1 MTQYKRLKRH
11 LQQFLKKCL
20 KRQGIFKKRAGG
32 DFQGLGSQ
40 EIKFRFKGKNSTD
53 DSVFWFVLSCFAMF

>member
-20 KRQGIFKKRAGG
+20 KRQRIFKKRAGG

-40 EIKFRFKGKNSTD
+40 KIKFRFKGKNSTD
-53 DSVFWFVLSCFAMF
+53 DSVFWFVLSCSAMF